1 MLTIDTV
8 LQQIQPR
15 LGLEAEVEHEILE
28 EIRGHLEEAVAAA
41 TLRGLDAEQA
51 LNNAAATFGV
61 EQATAELHATHA
73 GRGTLDGV
81 AAAALPVLCA
91 LVLRWLIF
99 APSGTADA
107 WRVLLTPKSLRVIA
121 GAAIILPLVHFPRR
135 RYALAL
141 WMFYWSLSFVPIV
154 WSTLPS
160 TAR

>member
-1 MLTIDTV
+1 MTIDTV

-15 LGLEAEVEHEILE
+15 LGLEADAEHEILE

-41 TLRGLDAEQA
+41 VLRGLDAQQA
-51 LNNAAATFGV
+51 LIEAAATFGV
-61 EQATAELHATHA
+61 EHATAELHATHA

-99 APSGTADA
+99 APAGTADA
-107 WRVLLTPKSLRVIA
+107 WRVLLRPPSLALIA
-121 GAAIILPLVHFPRR
+121 GAAILLPVFRFPRR

-141 WMFYWSLSFVPIV
+141 WVFFWSLSFVPVV
-154 WSTLPS
+154 WSS
-160 TAR
+160 FR